1 MCVSL
6 CLRLRLPGYDD
17 QCADLSWWAH
27 RGIWSRPRHSDSPLQ
42 TTPTGKRDLHQPY
55 RCSPRWHKENHKPNI
70 VNLSFIICHTLYM
83 SLCPCGC
90 FGFFFFS
97 LHLCLDSRTAPPG
110 KVGQQHKAAGVL
122 RSSGGRVHWDHWGW
136 SHDQGF
142 GHLHQRPFK
151 VSVLLSR
158 QWFHFWICLCQV
170 IDR

>member
-1 MCVSL
+1 MGVSL

-55 RCSPRWHKENHKPNI
+55 RYSLRWHEENHKANI
-70 VNLSFIICHTLYM
+70 VNLSYVTYYTWTYA
-83 SLCPCGC
+83 PVDV
-90 FGFFFFS
+90 FFLFVYS
-97 LHLCLDSRTAPPG
+97 LHLCLDSGAAAPG
-110 KVGQQHKAAGVL
+110 KVGQQHEAAGVL
-122 RSSGGRVHWDHWGW
+122 RSSGGRVHWDHRGW

-151 VSVLLSR
+151 VSVFLSR
-158 QWFHFWICLCQV
+158 QWPHFWICLCQV